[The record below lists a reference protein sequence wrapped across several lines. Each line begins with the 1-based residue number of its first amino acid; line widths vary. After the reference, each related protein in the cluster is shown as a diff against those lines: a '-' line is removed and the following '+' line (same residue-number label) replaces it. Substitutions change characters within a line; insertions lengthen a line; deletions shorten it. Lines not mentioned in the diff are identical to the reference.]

1 MEDVDIRR
9 GQCNLPPFNHPVL
22 LLLVSVA
29 VMIDAKNDRLGRVGS
44 RDDDLKS
51 RRKTRVLFRASREK
65 EIAPLFLTFLRCY
78 LL

>member
-1 MEDVDIRR
+1 
-9 GQCNLPPFNHPVL
+9 
-22 LLLVSVA
+22 
-29 VMIDAKNDRLGRVGS
+29 MIDAKNDRLGRVGS

-65 EIAPLFLTFLRCY
+65 EIARLFLTFLRCY